1 MFRPI
6 MKYRPAISSVTLSI
20 IVALYMLVVFNRTFW
35 QHVFKAFNYDFA
47 PITAIAVGVAC
58 LFIALTVTVSV
69 KYLIKPV
76 FIIFI
81 LAGSVASWFTDE
93 FGTIIDRDMIANAVE
108 TTPAEASNLLSPMF
122 FSHLFLTGV
131 LPCLLILWV
140 KVKHFPILKKVLF
153 NLSVIVPCLLIAVF
167 CTLITSRQLISTLR
181 EHNEIVRIVNPIL
194 PIGNAVKYVV
204 RREHAKTHVFKQV
217 GLDAKVV
224 PLEPQNHR
232 PRVIVVV
239 AGETA
244 RAEDFSL
251 QGYDKETNPELKKRD
266 IIYFPNTT
274 SCGTATAQ
282 SLPCMFSPYPRK
294 EFTIARAVSTNSLPD
309 ILQNAGVNVEWWEN
323 NTGSKG
329 VADRVKTVSFY
340 GSKNPTFCIDGECQD
355 GIMLKQLGE
364 WLDHIDHDSVLF
376 VHQLG
381 SHGPAYFER
390 YPETFRHFR
399 PDCRNTVFSECKPE
413 EIRNAYDNTILY
425 TDYFLSAIIDAL
437 NERAGK
443 FDSAMFYMSDHGES
457 LGENGLYLHGMPYSI
472 APKEQTHIP
481 FILWISPAFANT
493 MKLDLGCVKKDADI
507 RQMSH
512 DNLFPSV
519 LTMMNVKTTLKDD
532 RLDIFK
538 SCQASQVAMEK

>member
-1 MFRPI
+1 MVRAVL
-6 MKYRPAISSVTLSI
+6 KYRPAIGSVTLSI
-20 IVALYMLVVFNRTFW
+20 IVALYMLVAFNRTFW
-35 QHVFKAFNYDFA
+35 QHVVQAFNYDYA
-47 PITAIAVGVAC
+47 PIIAIAVGVAC
-58 LFIALTVTVSV
+58 LFIALTVTFSA
-69 KYLIKPV
+69 KYFIKPV

-81 LAGSVASWFTDE
+81 LSGSIASWFTDQ

-108 TTPAEASNLLSPMF
+108 TTTAEASDLLSPLF
-122 FSHLFLTGV
+122 FFHLFLTGIF
-131 LPCLLILWV
+131 PCLLILWV
-140 KVKHFPILKKVLF
+140 KVKHFPIIKKVLL

-181 EHNEIVRIVNPIL
+181 EHNEIVRIVNPVL
-194 PIGNAVKYVV
+194 PLGNAVKYVV
-204 RREHAKTHVFKQV
+204 RREHAKTRIFKQV

-224 PLEPQNHR
+224 PYEPQNHR
-232 PRVIVVV
+232 PRVMVVV

-244 RAEDFSL
+244 RADNFSL

-266 IIYFPNTT
+266 IVYFPNTT

-282 SLPCMFSPYPRK
+282 SLPCMFSPFPRK
-294 EFTIARAVSTNSLPD
+294 EFTVARAISTNSLPD
-309 ILQNAGVNVEWWEN
+309 ILQNAGVNVEWWDN

-340 GSKNPTFCIDGECQD
+340 GRKDPAYCIDGECQD
-355 GIMLKQLGE
+355 GIMLEQLTE

-376 VHQLG
+376 IHQLG

-390 YPETFRHFR
+390 YPETFRRFR

-425 TDYFLSAIIDAL
+425 TDYFLSSIIDAL
-437 NERAGK
+437 DGRKGK
-443 FDSAMFYMSDHGES
+443 FDSAMVYMSDHGES
-457 LGENGLYLHGMPYSI
+457 LGENGLYLHGMPYSV
-472 APKEQTHIP
+472 APEEQTHIP
-481 FILWISPAFANT
+481 FVLWVSAGFARS
-493 MKLDLGCVKKDADI
+493 MKLDLDCVKKDAEAK
-507 RQMSH
+507 QMSH

-538 SCQASQVAMEK
+538 SCQASQIAMEK

>member
-1 MFRPI
+1 MFRKFLKI
-6 MKYRPAISSVTLSI
+6 RPTIGSMTLSV
-20 IVALYMLVVFNRTFW
+20 IVALYLLLIFNKTFW
-35 QHVFKAFNYDFA
+35 QRVFQAFNYDYA
-47 PITAIAVGVAC
+47 PIAAIAVGVAC
-58 LFIALTVTVSV
+58 LFIALTVTFSV

-81 LAGSVASWFTDE
+81 LSGSVASWFTDE

-108 TTPAEASNLLSPMF
+108 TTSAEAANLISPAF
-122 FSHLFLTGV
+122 LLHILLTGIIPV
-131 LPCLLILWV
+131 LLILWV
-140 KVKHFPILKKVLF
+140 KIKHFPILKKVLF
-153 NLSVIVPCLLIAVF
+153 NLSIIVPCLLIAVF

-181 EHNEIVRIVNPIL
+181 EHNEIIRIVNPIL

-204 RREHAKTHVFKQV
+204 RREQAKTRVFKQV

-224 PLEPQNHR
+224 PFEPQNHR
-232 PRVIVVV
+232 PRVTIVV

-251 QGYDKETNPELKKRD
+251 QGYDKETNPELKKRG
-266 IIYFPNTT
+266 IIYFANTT

-309 ILQNAGVNVEWWEN
+309 ILQNAGINVEWWEN

-329 VADRVKTVSFY
+329 VSDRIKTISFY
-340 GSKNPTFCIDGECQD
+340 GGKDPAFCIDGECQD
-355 GIMLKQLGE
+355 GIMLKKLDE
-364 WLDHIDHDSVLF
+364 WLDHIDGDSVLF
-376 VHQLG
+376 IHQFG

-390 YPETFRHFR
+390 YPEAFRRFR
-399 PDCRNTVFSECKPE
+399 PDCRNTVFSECTPE

-425 TDYFLSAIIDAL
+425 TDFFLSAIIDSL
-437 NERAGK
+437 NKHSDK
-443 FDSAMFYMSDHGES
+443 FDGAMFYMSDHGES

-472 APKEQTHIP
+472 APKEQIHIP
-481 FILWISPAFANT
+481 FILWMSKPFAET
-493 MKLDLGCVKKDADI
+493 MAVELSCVRKDADMI
-507 RQMSH
+507 PLSH

-538 SCQASQVAMEK
+538 SCQPRHVAMDR

>member
-1 MFRPI
+1 MFRTFF
-6 MKYRPAISSVTLSI
+6 KYRPTIGSMTLAV
-20 IVALYMLVVFNRTFW
+20 IVALYLLLIFNKTFW
-35 QHVFKAFNYDFA
+35 QHVFQAFNYDYA

-58 LFIALTVTVSV
+58 LFIALTVTFSV

-108 TTPAEASNLLSPMF
+108 TTSAEAANLISPAF
-122 FSHLFLTGV
+122 LLHIFLTGIIPV
-131 LPCLLILWV
+131 LLILWV
-140 KVKHFPILKKVLF
+140 KIKHFPIFKKVLF
-153 NLSVIVPCLLIAVF
+153 NLSIIVPCLLIAVF

-181 EHNEIVRIVNPIL
+181 EHNEIIRIVNPIL

-204 RREHAKTHVFKQV
+204 RREHAKTRVFKQV

-224 PLEPQNHR
+224 PFEPQNHR
-232 PRVIVVV
+232 PRVAIVV

-251 QGYDKETNPELKKRD
+251 QGYDKETNPELKKRNV
-266 IIYFPNTT
+266 IYFANAT

-309 ILQNAGVNVEWWEN
+309 ILQNAGITVEWWDN

-329 VADRVKTVSFY
+329 VADRIKTVSFY
-340 GSKNPTFCIDGECQD
+340 GGKDPAFCIDGECQD
-355 GIMLKQLGE
+355 GIMLKKLDE
-364 WLDHIDHDSVLF
+364 WLDHIDSDSVLF
-376 VHQLG
+376 IHQLG

-390 YPETFRHFR
+390 YPEAFRRFR
-399 PDCRNTVFSECKPE
+399 PDCRKTVFSECTPE
-413 EIRNAYDNTILY
+413 EIRNAYDNTIFY
-425 TDYFLSAIIDAL
+425 TDFFLSTIIDSL
-437 NERAGK
+437 NKRSDK

-481 FILWISPAFANT
+481 FILWMSKSFADT
-493 MKLDLGCVKKDADI
+493 MNVDLGCIGKDSDVI
-507 RQMSH
+507 PISH

-519 LTMMNVKTTLKDD
+519 LTMMNVKTTLKDE

-538 SCQASQVAMEK
+538 SCQNRHVAMDR